1 MVLGRGVGKRVEGRR
16 YVEENDPIYFIGY
29 QIYFDISIVE
39 EMYEKGKLYIQ
50 VYTLIY

>member
-1 MVLGRGVGKRVEGRR
+1 MVLGRGEGKRVEGRR

-39 EMYEKGKLYIQ
+39 RCIRRENSIYKF
-50 VYTLIY
+50 TL